1 MGGMPAQEQAQHKI
15 HAGLQLIDV
24 ARHARDERGHA
35 EMVHLAVGQ
44 ALDMAEQSGFQPGR
58 KADGGLRREILR
70 RDGADE
76 ADERQLVATWIN
88 KRSAAVASEGVA

>member
-1 MGGMPAQEQAQHKI
+1 
-15 HAGLQLIDV
+15 
-24 ARHARDERGHA
+24 
-35 EMVHLAVGQ
+35 MVHLAVGQ

-76 ADERQLVATWIN
+76 ADERQTDHQQHHTDDVMNVSRGDADVDDLRDD
-88 KRSAAVASEGVA
+88 KRHEQLERSLEQLEQRP